1 MSGVT
6 TCDMNSSSASPRL
19 GLGSRVLIHGW
30 LTANG
35 EEADERNQFFLH
47 QSLSRFITGFQAS
60 DSSSFRLCD
69 PKLMMSA
76 WKLWAINNSFIELLA
91 RHRIETRPKT
101 DGWRRRESRNPS
113 VRRLWSQVSN
123 HVSNVGPTVNSPSH
137 GIFSQPMG
145 RLPLCPLISQR
156 Q

>member
-1 MSGVT
+1 ML
-6 TCDMNSSSASPRL
+6 NQ
-19 GLGSRVLIHGW
+19 H
-30 LTANG
+30 G

-91 RHRIETRPKT
+91 RR
-101 DGWRRRESRNPS
+101 
-113 VRRLWSQVSN
+113 
-123 HVSNVGPTVNSPSH
+123 
-137 GIFSQPMG
+137 
-145 RLPLCPLISQR
+145 
-156 Q
+156 